1 VRQILMTM
9 ERGMTTPAMCLVS
22 LLTVGF
28 CLGPATADGQP
39 GATRGPGA
47 LVGVFERNA
56 PAVGDRLPNLPV
68 YDREGQQHRLTT
80 LLRGRYTVLVLG
92 CLT

>member
-1 VRQILMTM
+1 MV
-9 ERGMTTPAMCLVS
+9 
-22 LLTVGF
+22 LLTIGL
-28 CLGPATADGQP
+28 CLGPSTTEAQP
-39 GATRGPGA
+39 GATGGPGA
-47 LVGVFERNA
+47 LVGRFERNA
-56 PAVGDRLPNLPV
+56 PSLGDRLPNLPV